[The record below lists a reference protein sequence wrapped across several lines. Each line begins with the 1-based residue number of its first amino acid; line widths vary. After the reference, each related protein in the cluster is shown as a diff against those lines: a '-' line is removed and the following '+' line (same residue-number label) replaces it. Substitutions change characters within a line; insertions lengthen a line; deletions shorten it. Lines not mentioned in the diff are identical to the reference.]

1 MEIRTEITETE
12 NTKSIKKKK
21 SGSLRISTKQIC
33 SQTEQEKKWENTQIN
48 SQEWERKHYY
58 RS

>member
-21 SGSLRISTKQIC
+21 IWLF
-33 SQTEQEKKWENTQIN
+33 ENIN
-48 SQEWERKHYY
+48 KTNL
-58 RS
+58 